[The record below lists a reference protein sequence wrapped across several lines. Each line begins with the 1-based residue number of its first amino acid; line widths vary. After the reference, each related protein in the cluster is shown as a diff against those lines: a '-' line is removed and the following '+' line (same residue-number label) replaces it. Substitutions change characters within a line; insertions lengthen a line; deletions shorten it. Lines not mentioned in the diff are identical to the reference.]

1 MFTQSEMM
9 KLGMAVG
16 ICFAAYKF
24 APHPAVKAGAIAVA
38 AVIVA
43 KKAPVLK
50 DALA

>member
-1 MFTQSEMM
+1 MTQAEMM
-9 KLGMAVG
+9 KLGMALG

-24 APHPAVKAGAIAVA
+24 VGNPLVKSAAIGIG

-43 KKAPVLK
+43 RKVPVLS

>member
-1 MFTQSEMM
+1 MLTQSEMM
-9 KLGMAVG
+9 KLGMALG
-16 ICFAAYKF
+16 ICFAVYKF
-24 APHPAVKAGAIAVA
+24 APHPALSAGAIAVG